1 MREKNAVW
9 DYVSDRKM
17 QKHAKIMGRRI
28 KWKRHAEND
37 TARQDMMSVCV
48 CVCECVLC
56 TCVYLHACVCITE
69 VSEHWSPLPNLPS
82 CWSDTIM
89 PSTEVFNWELCV
101 WSGWCYHLTQGLEL
115 DLLSLPSSLSLS
127 HSCIRHS
134 GVAKFKDVILLW
146 NDFKG
151 KTRRR
156 RGKADIQV
164 IGESNRK
171 RLMRRK
177 ERWERKR
184 QRK

>member
-48 CVCECVLC
+48 CECMLC

-89 PSTEVFNWELCV
+89 PSTEVFNWGLCV

-115 DLLSLPSSLSLS
+115 DLLSLRCSAFLALALSLVHPS
-127 HSCIRHS
+127 LRSCKIQRCHSAVKWLQGENEEEERN
-134 GVAKFKDVILLW
+134 GRYT
-146 NDFKG
+146 G
-151 KTRRR
+151 Y
-156 RGKADIQV
+156 RGK
-164 IGESNRK
+164 
-171 RLMRRK
+171 
-177 ERWERKR
+177 
-184 QRK
+184 